1 MAITDKVNLVLIG
14 MTASAVI
21 WMFTTFASASDLERI
36 EVRLIKQELRDL
48 RAELRNATDP
58 SHRQSLE
65 RDIEEAI
72 DDLCTI
78 KPDDREC

>member
-1 MAITDKVNLVLIG
+1 MAITDKVNLGLIVA
-14 MTASAVI
+14 TASAVL
-21 WMFTTFASASDLERI
+21 WMFTTFASASDVERI

-48 RAELRNATDP
+48 RAELRHATDP
-58 SHRQSLE
+58 DHRRVLE
-65 RDIEEAI
+65 EYIQEAI